1 MRVIALIPAAGVG
14 KRMGTSINKPFL
26 HIGNKPILA
35 QTLLRFEDSPNI
47 SEVYVIVSKKEEIR
61 CREDIVKQYN
71 LKKVTKIVIGGIERY
86 DSVKNGLDA
95 IESKCDIVMIHDG
108 LRPFIT
114 TQLIDESISK
124 TLQYDAAVVAIPIK
138 ETVKVISS
146 GGKIIKTLD
155 RNKLWLAQTPQ
166 TFKYDIIK
174 RAYENAFENNICG
187 TDDSSLVELLGVQ
200 VKIIMGSYENI
211 KITTQ
216 EDLTIAEAFLK
227 NQDIAVHGNYSGR

>member
-35 QTLLRFEDSPNI
+35 QTLLRFEDSTNI

-61 CREDIVKQYN
+61 CREEIVKQYN
-71 LKKVTKIVIGGIERY
+71 LKKVTKVVIGGIERH

-108 LRPFIT
+108 LRPFIA

-124 TLQYDAAVVAIPIK
+124 TIQYGATVVAIPTK
-138 ETVKVISS
+138 ETVKAVSS
-146 GGKIIKTLD
+146 RGETIETLD

-174 RAYENAFENNICG
+174 RAYENAFKNNIYG
-187 TDDSSLVELLGVQ
+187 TDDSSLVELLGIE
-200 VKIIMGSYENI
+200 VKIIMGSYKNI
-211 KITTQ
+211 KITTP
-216 EDLTIAEAFLK
+216 EDLVIAEAFLR
-227 NQDIAVHGNYSGR
+227 NQDVAPHIDS